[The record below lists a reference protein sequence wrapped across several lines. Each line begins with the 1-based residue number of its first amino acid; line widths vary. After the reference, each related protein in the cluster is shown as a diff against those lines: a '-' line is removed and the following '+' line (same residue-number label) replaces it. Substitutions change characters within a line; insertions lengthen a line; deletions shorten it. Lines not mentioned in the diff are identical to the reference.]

1 MVHLL
6 ICEAMSCEFW
16 LSLFVD
22 IADADAIDIRLN
34 PNSRLILARILVE
47 NEFNSLQLLEHAEH
61 PSTWEGAD
69 EMLPHEIDFLCAL
82 CKLRCNFKLLSC

>member
-1 MVHLL
+1 
-6 ICEAMSCEFW
+6 MSCDFW
-16 LSLFVD
+16 LSLLVD
-22 IADADAIDIRLN
+22 IVDAGAIDINLD
-34 PNSRLILARILVE
+34 PNSRQIVARILVE
-47 NEFNSLQLLEHAEH
+47 NEFSSLELLEHAAH